1 MSLAHPTQKIVHVF
15 LSPIKIGQHYDQA
28 LLEGKK
34 SRSYIKMCNLFFCIN
49 LKDRD
54 FSGVLCKLR
63 RSFNRLT
70 LWRYIEL
77 ACTGW
82 WYSGGEQSI
91 VQYSKFRFR
100 VGEDTIF
107 SAIGEGRHFE
117 FIRLLGTLYC
127 KLTFFH
133 GNGNVSNLVS
143 KNWQM

>member
-1 MSLAHPTQKIVHVF
+1 MTRLCSKEKIEIVYKNVQ
-15 LSPIKIGQHYDQA
+15 S
-28 LLEGKK
+28 
-34 SRSYIKMCNLFFCIN
+34 FFVRIN

-82 WYSGGEQSI
+82 QYSGGEQSI

-117 FIRLLGTLYC
+117 LFKVFGNFLLQVDFFPWQRKRQQFDFK
-127 KLTFFH
+127 KLVDVGKIGILF
-133 GNGNVSNLVS
+133 
-143 KNWQM
+143 